1 MPRGGRR
8 EKRSTFSFFII
19 YICARDVFLPCTQ
32 MIDWSLK
39 AELGQLGYRWV
50 TKAGT
55 SMGYRWGAD
64 VPLLGQ
70 GVL

>member
-1 MPRGGRR
+1 
-8 EKRSTFSFFII
+8 
-19 YICARDVFLPCTQ
+19 

-39 AELGQLGYRWV
+39 AELGQLGYA
-50 TKAGT
+50 AGT
-55 SMGYRWGAD
+55 SMAYRWESD